1 MSGKAGLVSALR
13 GGWRLAWK
21 NKRLWLII
29 WAAHVGG
36 AAVLAWSFAGVWNQ
50 LLGNRLAATEFG
62 GPATT
67 SILVDLVSHHP
78 AAVGRLLEEAGVGL
92 PVTGR
97 IGGLFL
103 LYVGL
108 GAALSGGIL
117 ARLSR
122 SMSAVIPAAGAGPA
136 EFEVAARASERA
148 AGSEATEVSELAVT
162 SEASKPT
169 DASEGAQ
176 ERFLPAFLRDCGRY
190 VGRFS
195 RLLLVH
201 AVIVAAV
208 LFVVGAAVG
217 RLLGSLL
224 DFDDPALQTRGGLLL
239 LATLTAVFLLLA
251 MIFDYAKVRMVQE
264 RRRSALLAWWA
275 GLRWALPRLPRTLGL
290 HLGFVLV
297 AVLVTVSYWL
307 LAPGPTPLEGGTRV
321 SLLLLQQGYL
331 LFRAG
336 LRVHWY
342 AAELSLYGS

>member
-1 MSGKAGLVSALR
+1 MSALR

-67 SILVDLVSHHP
+67 SILVDLVAHHP
-78 AAVGRLLEEAGVGL
+78 DALVRLLEEAGVGL

-108 GAALSGGIL
+108 GASLSGGIL

-122 SMSAVIPAAGAGPA
+122 SMSAVIPAAGAA
-136 EFEVAARASERA
+136 
-148 AGSEATEVSELAVT
+148 
-162 SEASKPT
+162 EASKPT

-190 VGRFS
+190 VGRFG

-208 LFVVGAAVG
+208 LFVVGVAVG
-217 RLLGSLL
+217 RLLGALL
-224 DFDDPALQTRGGLLL
+224 DFDDPSMQTRGGLLL
-239 LATLTAVFLLLA
+239 LAILTAVFLLLA

-297 AVLVTVSYWL
+297 TVLVTVLYWL
-307 LAPGPTPLEGGTRV
+307 LAPGPNPLEGGTHV

-331 LFRAG
+331 LFRSG